1 MHNFDISS
9 FTVCHSA
16 DTVPIL
22 RDGSDAAGLNIA
34 DAELENQVR
43 HTTFKC
49 GTPRSSA
56 ALDVQAQHSMFKH
69 STL

>member
-1 MHNFDISS
+1 MPVQSPMYNFDIFS

-22 RDGSDAAGLNIA
+22 RDGSDAA
-34 DAELENQVR
+34 LENQVR

-49 GTPRSSA
+49 GT
-56 ALDVQAQHSMFKH
+56 
-69 STL
+69 